1 MVCFTEF
8 GKITLNNNALD
19 DNNYF
24 ESMNMSKM
32 PEEYTL
38 GISRMLII
46 EAQSSH
52 ITAQAPLDIFSY
64 LDEGVPCTNHS
75 ICIPLFGA
83 PSSIH
88 QKYSKLLPP
97 NISKIS

>member
-1 MVCFTEF
+1 M
-8 GKITLNNNALD
+8 ITLNNNALD

-38 GISRMLII
+38 GMSRMLFI

-64 LDEGVPCTNHS
+64 LDEGVPPTNQFICTL
-75 ICIPLFGA
+75 LFGS
-83 PSSIH
+83 PSAIH
-88 QKYSKLLPP
+88 Q
-97 NISKIS
+97 